1 MKKLHPLI
9 KSEMLNTFQSVK
21 ELMLGKNYDNILQQS
36 SQGFLFTYDDWNDV
50 VRMEKLQYIDNAQYA
65 ITETLFSDFVNY
77 LENSDDFDQKEINKF
92 KFVDEIFH
100 EHLRELSFF
109 KFRNPEIISID
120 EAINEFKD
128 TNFFPPTIV
137 LKDGKFI
144 SRCRKTT
151 DFRRWI

>member
-1 MKKLHPLI
+1 
-9 KSEMLNTFQSVK
+9 MLNTFQSVK
-21 ELMLGKNYDNILQQS
+21 ELMLGKNYDNMLQQS
-36 SQGFLFTYDDWNDV
+36 SQGFLFTYDDWSDV

-65 ITETLFSDFVNY
+65 IIETLFSDFVNY

-128 TNFFPPTIV
+128 INFFPPTIV
-137 LKDGKFI
+137 LKDGKLIDIQNHF
-144 SRCRKTT
+144 TNVVY
-151 DFRRWI
+151 F

>member
-1 MKKLHPLI
+1 MFIRAKV
-9 KSEMLNTFQSVK
+9 S
-21 ELMLGKNYDNILQQS
+21 
-36 SQGFLFTYDDWNDV
+36 
-50 VRMEKLQYIDNAQYA
+50 
-65 ITETLFSDFVNY
+65 
-77 LENSDDFDQKEINKF
+77 NKF

-128 TNFFPPTIV
+128 TNIYPPTIV
-137 LKDGKFI
+137 FKDGKFI

>member
-1 MKKLHPLI
+1 M
-9 KSEMLNTFQSVK
+9 
-21 ELMLGKNYDNILQQS
+21 
-36 SQGFLFTYDDWNDV
+36 
-50 VRMEKLQYIDNAQYA
+50 
-65 ITETLFSDFVNY
+65 FSDFVNY

-100 EHLRELSFF
+100 EYLRELSFF

-128 TNFFPPTIV
+128 INFFPRTIV

-144 SRCRKTT
+144 DIQNHFTNVVY
-151 DFRRWI
+151 F

>member
-21 ELMLGKNYDNILQQS
+21 ELMLGKNYDNMLQQS

-65 ITETLFSDFVNY
+65 IIETLFSDFVNY

-109 KFRNPEIISID
+109 KFRNPEISSVD

-144 SRCRKTT
+144 DIQNYFTNVVY
-151 DFRRWI
+151 F

>member
-1 MKKLHPLI
+1 
-9 KSEMLNTFQSVK
+9 MLNTFQSVK

-65 ITETLFSDFVNY
+65 IIETLFSDFVNY

-100 EHLRELSFF
+100 ENLRELSFF

>member
-1 MKKLHPLI
+1 
-9 KSEMLNTFQSVK
+9 
-21 ELMLGKNYDNILQQS
+21 
-36 SQGFLFTYDDWNDV
+36 
-50 VRMEKLQYIDNAQYA
+50 MEKLQYIDNAQYV
-65 ITETLFSDFVNY
+65 IIETLFSDFVNY
-77 LENSDDFDQKEINKF
+77 LENSDDFDQKAINKF

-128 TNFFPPTIV
+128 INFFPPTIV

-144 SRCRKTT
+144 DIQNHFTNVVY
-151 DFRRWI
+151 F

>member
-1 MKKLHPLI
+1 
-9 KSEMLNTFQSVK
+9 MLNTFQSVK

-36 SQGFLFTYDDWNDV
+36 SQGFLFTYDDWSDV

-65 ITETLFSDFVNY
+65 IIETLFSDFVNY

-100 EHLRELSFF
+100 ENIRELSIF

-144 SRCRKTT
+144 DIQNHFTNVVY
-151 DFRRWI
+151 F

>member
-1 MKKLHPLI
+1 MTLTKK
-9 KSEMLNTFQSVK
+9 N
-21 ELMLGKNYDNILQQS
+21 
-36 SQGFLFTYDDWNDV
+36 
-50 VRMEKLQYIDNAQYA
+50 
-65 ITETLFSDFVNY
+65 
-77 LENSDDFDQKEINKF
+77 NKF

-128 TNFFPPTIV
+128 INFFPPTIV

-144 SRCRKTT
+144 DIQNHFTNVVY
-151 DFRRWI
+151 F

>member
-65 ITETLFSDFVNY
+65 IIETLFSDFVNY

-144 SRCRKTT
+144 DIQNYFT
-151 DFRRWI
+151 DVVYF